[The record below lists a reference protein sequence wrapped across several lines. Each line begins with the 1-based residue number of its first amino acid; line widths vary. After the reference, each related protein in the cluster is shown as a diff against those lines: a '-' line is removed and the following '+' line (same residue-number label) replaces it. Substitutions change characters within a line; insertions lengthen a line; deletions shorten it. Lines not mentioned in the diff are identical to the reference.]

1 VRTTIDISDVLYNSL
16 SRAYKIKS
24 KTALVNLALEE
35 LNRKKAMEDFINNSS
50 KIRLNMKKEDL
61 DIARSR

>member
-1 VRTTIDISDVLYNSL
+1 MRTTIDISDVLYKSL

-50 KIRLNMKKEDL
+50 KIRLNLKKEDL